1 MQTKPDLNQIYS
13 LADILTEKQW
23 VKTQFGEDNLRQR
36 IANIVK
42 TATIKQYKYILFS
55 IFKGRTD
62 ITRKLL
68 LELGL
73 KPVPAN
79 F

>member
-1 MQTKPDLNQIYS
+1 METKLSLGQIYS
-13 LADILTEKQW
+13 LADILTETQW

-36 IANIVK
+36 IADVIK
-42 TATIKQYKYILFS
+42 TSTIKQYKYILFS
-55 IFKGRTD
+55 VYKSRAD

-73 KPVPAN
+73 KPLPAN